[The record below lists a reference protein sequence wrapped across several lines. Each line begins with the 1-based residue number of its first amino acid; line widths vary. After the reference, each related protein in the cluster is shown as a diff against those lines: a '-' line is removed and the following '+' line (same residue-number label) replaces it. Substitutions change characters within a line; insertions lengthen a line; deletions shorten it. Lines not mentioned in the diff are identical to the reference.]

1 MDEALVEHI
10 VRDVLRQYQ
19 SQTPEVR
26 SAEGGGRKTED
37 GNVLRLE
44 AHVVT
49 HEVLEAKLNGAKRI
63 VVGKRTVLTPS
74 AREFL
79 KKNGI
84 TCDRDGQ
91 GATKTA
97 ARWKLIVSSSGKAVE
112 SVASELQRTSTFE
125 RQIAGTAAEAADAAV
140 SIICRGEAD
149 GVVALSNQPE
159 AIACR
164 ANRSTKVRAA
174 VAANVQRLPE
184 IQQAL
189 GANVYCVDPIGRS
202 YFELRNLL
210 RAIAATGVPRIPV
223 GWDS

>member
-19 SQTPEVR
+19 SQAPAVR

-49 HEVLEAKLNGAKRI
+49 HEILEAKLNGAKRI

-74 AREFL
+74 AREFI
-79 KKNGI
+79 KKNGV

-91 GATKTA
+91 GTTKTV
-97 ARWKLIVSSSGKAVE
+97 ARWKLIVSSGGKAVE
-112 SVASELQRTSTFE
+112 SVANELQRSSTFE
-125 RQIAGTAAEAADAAV
+125 RQIAGTASEAAETAV

-149 GVVALSNQPE
+149 GVVAVSNQPE
-159 AIACR
+159 TIACR

-174 VAANVQRLPE
+174 VTANVQRLSE
-184 IQQAL
+184 IQQSL
-189 GANVYCVDPIGRS
+189 GANLYCVDPTARS

-210 RAIAATGVPRIPV
+210 RAIAATGVPRIPA
-223 GWDS
+223 GWER